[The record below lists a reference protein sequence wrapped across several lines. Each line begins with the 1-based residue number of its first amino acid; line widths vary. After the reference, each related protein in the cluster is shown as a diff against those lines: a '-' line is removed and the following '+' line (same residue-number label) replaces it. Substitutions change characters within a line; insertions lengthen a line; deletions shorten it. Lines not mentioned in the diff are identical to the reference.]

1 MFSKIVTFF
10 KEVQVEI
17 KKINWP
23 TRKELTR
30 YTLIVIAVSLA
41 VAFFLGAIDIII
53 QQLLERFILK

>member
-1 MFSKIVTFF
+1 MFRKIIIFF
-10 KEVQVEI
+10 KEVKVDV

-23 TRKELTR
+23 TRKELIR
-30 YTLIVIAVSLA
+30 YTLIVITVSLA